1 MNYNINKWV
10 FLAMSI
16 VCTIILVMTFFIE
29 TRPINQ
35 ILFLVMAVGYGFVSG
50 LAFNGDMD

>member
-35 ILFLVMAVGYGFVSG
+35 ISFLVMAVGYGFVSG
-50 LAFNGDMD
+50 MAFNGDMD